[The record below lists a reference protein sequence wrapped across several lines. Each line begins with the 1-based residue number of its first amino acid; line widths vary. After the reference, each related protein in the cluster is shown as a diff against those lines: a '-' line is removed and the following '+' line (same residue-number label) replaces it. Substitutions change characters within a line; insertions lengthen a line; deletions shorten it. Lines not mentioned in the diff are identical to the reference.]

1 MRHICPRP
9 TGALL
14 PRSGID
20 LPRTFPLYSSP
31 LPRVSVLS
39 PPQTALIKDTQ
50 ASDDFA
56 DAKQLLLDTH
66 GRATMRALLV
76 GFAGVAPKSA
86 VPNLVELFSALV
98 VKTPLESKRW
108 ILEIL
113 YGVRVLL
120 AHARTQRN
128 EAHERN

>member
-1 MRHICPRP
+1 M
-9 TGALL
+9 
-14 PRSGID
+14 
-20 LPRTFPLYSSP
+20 
-31 LPRVSVLS
+31 
-39 PPQTALIKDTQ
+39 QTALIKDTQ

-66 GRATMRALLV
+66 GRAIMRALLV

-98 VKTPLESKRW
+98 VKAPIESKRW

-113 YGVRVLL
+113 YGVRVFFFP
-120 AHARTQRN
+120 AGENRRVD
-128 EAHERN
+128 